1 MITYAGFLPLVS
13 FEQDGDGSE
22 TSWFMFIPS
31 YSDKITKKSNEIKH
45 AKITTPKLCFCRR
58 QRCTTASRNP
68 CKQRKSLMRMRSWGK
83 PTSCRPSSLLPSW
96 ILRSL
101 LLYLERPY
109 WTHGATSFP
118 GSTPLSRWPPSWK
131 RSRPWERGCAWS
143 TPSYPASSF
152 PLTSGLEIARL
163 VKPACAVRDED
174 SRYEIA
180 WSREVV
186 ISRVLRQVSSA
197 LDHFKVKST
206 SCQRF
211 KEHNEVTSLSLYRF
225 VSNFSLYFSRA
236 LRLWLVEGDSLSW
249 FFFFVYRDVW
259 IIRAFC
265 DVSSICVFA
274 KCKLCCVW
282 FLFATNF
289 ELISLSWSCRETIF
303 AWWNTRSWSG
313 GCLCF

>member
-1 MITYAGFLPLVS
+1 MGL
-13 FEQDGDGSE
+13 
-22 TSWFMFIPS
+22 WKCFI
-31 YSDKITKKSNEIKH
+31 
-45 AKITTPKLCFCRR
+45 
-58 QRCTTASRNP
+58 
-68 CKQRKSLMRMRSWGK
+68 
-83 PTSCRPSSLLPSW
+83 
-96 ILRSL
+96 
-101 LLYLERPY
+101 
-109 WTHGATSFP
+109 
-118 GSTPLSRWPPSWK
+118 TPLKWVHCPIRLKTVVPSTSLPFFNPPVPDQIII
-131 RSRPWERGCAWS
+131 PWTAI
-143 TPSYPASSF
+143 
-152 PLTSGLEIARL
+152 LN
-163 VKPACAVRDED
+163 
-174 SRYEIA
+174 A

-249 FFFFVYRDVW
+249 IFFSVYRDVW
-259 IIRAFC
+259 SICAFC

-289 ELISLSWSCRETIF
+289 ELISLSWSCKERIF
-303 AWWNTRSWSG
+303 AWWNSRSWLVVACVSNWLCPSVELMRFATL
-313 GCLCF
+313 CLYTPCCVY